1 MQCHFYCFILPIWPL
16 RTHTILFNSFGEIPA
31 QANDSHTFISVLCR
45 IRILPTYFIYWIV
58 AYPVDNALPPFEK
71 LGPGLQ
77 PPPMHSMSKT
87 TNNLYRTCNSHQ
99 QANMWVIILA
109 RGSSKRDLF
118 STFTLH
124 RLLGVPF
131 RSVDRASLSREWA
144 KGSKPARRDWSE
156 QTSRGERRPCFR
168 IALNP
173 TDIKRL
179 LAV

>member
-1 MQCHFYCFILPIWPL
+1 MQFHFYCFILPIWPL

-58 AYPVDNALPPFEK
+58 AYPVDNVLPPLK
-71 LGPGLQ
+71 NWGLDSNHRPCIRWAK
-77 PPPMHSMSKT
+77 PPIICTVLAIPTSRQ
-87 TNNLYRTCNSHQ
+87 NI
-99 QANMWVIILA
+99 WVIILA

-124 RLLGVPF
+124 RLLAVPF

-144 KGSKPARRDWSE
+144 KESKPARRDWSE